1 VKSLLHVYV
10 AVIFLFIVV
19 AWAMSVIARYQ
30 GVLPWLVALVVLVIV
45 GRIVWQRTHY

>member
-1 VKSLLHVYV
+1 MKSLVHIYV
-10 AVIFLFIVV
+10 ATIALLIVV
-19 AWAMSVIARYQ
+19 TWAMSVVARYQ